1 MNCNNNKR
9 DVRQAGQRGGMVLL
23 STKPSLTLEFV
34 QTAGLSFGQ
43 EVGVG
48 VFPGI
53 DFAHEEGF

>member
-1 MNCNNNKR
+1 
-9 DVRQAGQRGGMVLL
+9 MVLL